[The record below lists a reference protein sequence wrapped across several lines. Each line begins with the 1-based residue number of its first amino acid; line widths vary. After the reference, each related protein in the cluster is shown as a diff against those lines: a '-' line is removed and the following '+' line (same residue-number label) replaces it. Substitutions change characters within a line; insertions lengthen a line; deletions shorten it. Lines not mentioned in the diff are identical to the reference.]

1 MEDRQFLIRR
11 IRDMQASRYGMIV
24 YLLLVCAA
32 IPAPLMGFD
41 FPGYVTMRGKI
52 IDADTLKP
60 IEGAVV
66 WAMWD
71 KCWAGVGAGNLCNV
85 YKVKE
90 VLTDANGEWSI
101 TGPAGTSDP
110 SLARMIISVVFNWIK
125 PPRLGYYKPGYFPF
139 LARIPGGDFI
149 ARAYVDRSKDL
160 EGILLSRMGNTKE
173 ELARYMAQWDKD
185 RCKRLIPVKDPERKL
200 RELDFDFQYPPNVIC
215 VRNIK
220 DSKLMR
226 SYTIIGLK
234 RAVTP
239 EEKEKAMGLGMNGLY
254 PDAYQPLLRKAL
266 NY

>member
-1 MEDRQFLIRR
+1 MKT
-11 IRDMQASRYGMIV
+11 SRHGMIV
-24 YLLLVCAA
+24 YIVLVCAA

-71 KCWAGVGAGNLCNV
+71 KCWTGVGAGDLCDV

-90 VLTDANGEWSI
+90 VLTDANGEWRI

-110 SLARMIISVVFNWIK
+110 SIVRRIISFVVSWIGS
-125 PPRLGYYKPGYFPF
+125 PWLGYYKPGYFPKSALGEF
-139 LARIPGGDFI
+139 T
-149 ARAYVDRSKDL
+149 ARAYVDKSNNH
-160 EGILLSRMGNTKE
+160 EGILLERMGDTE
-173 ELARYMAQWDKD
+173 EEVNKYYNQWKKD
-185 RCKRLIPVKDPERKL
+185 WCEKLIPVKDPERKL
-200 RELDFDFQYPPNVIC
+200 RELDFDFKYPQKVIC
-215 VRNIK
+215 VRNIN

-226 SYTIIGLK
+226 SYMVIGLK

-239 EEKEKAMGLGMNGLY
+239 EEKEKARDLGINGLY
-254 PDAYQPLLRKAL
+254 PDAHQPLLRKAL

>member
-1 MEDRQFLIRR
+1 MKI
-11 IRDMQASRYGMIV
+11 SRHYGIILSI
-24 YLLLVCAA
+24 LLTCAV

-66 WAMWD
+66 WASWD
-71 KCWAGVGAGNLCNV
+71 KCRPSVGGHVCDT
-85 YKVKE
+85 YKIKE

-101 TGPAGTSDP
+101 TGRSGMDHPYVLRVLIGFLIPWVES
-110 SLARMIISVVFNWIK
+110 
-125 PPRLGYYKPGYFPF
+125 PRLGYYKPGYFPF

-149 ARAYVDRSKDL
+149 ARAYMDRSKDL

-173 ELARYMAQWDKD
+173 EYTRYMEQWDKD

-200 RELDFDFQYPPNVIC
+200 RELDFDFKYPPNVIC
-215 VRNIK
+215 VRDIK

-226 SYTIIGLK
+226 LYEVIGIK

-239 EEKEKAMGLGMNGLY
+239 EEKRKARYSLPSTTTSYL
-254 PDAYQPLLRKAL
+254 PHLPLLKRAL
-266 NY
+266 EE

>member
-1 MEDRQFLIRR
+1 MKT
-11 IRDMQASRYGMIV
+11 SRFGIILYI
-24 YLLLVCAA
+24 LLSCAA

-41 FPGYVTMRGKI
+41 LPGYVTMRGKI

-71 KCWAGVGAGNLCNV
+71 KCWAGVGAGTLCDV
-85 YKVKE
+85 YKTKE

-101 TGPAGTSDP
+101 SGPAGTSDP
-110 SLARMIISVVFNWIK
+110 SIARMIISFVFSWIK
-125 PPRLGYYKPGYFPF
+125 PPRLGYYKPGYYPF

-173 ELARYMAQWDKD
+173 EYAKYMDQWDKD

-200 RELDFDFQYPPNVIC
+200 HELDFDFQYPEEVIC
-215 VRNIK
+215 VRDIK
-220 DSKLMR
+220 DPKLR
-226 SYTIIGLK
+226 SLYQVIGLK
-234 RAVTP
+234 QAVTP
-239 EEKEKAMGLGMNGLY
+239 EEKKEARGLGMNGFY
-254 PDAYQPLLRKAL
+254 PDAYQPLLNKAL
-266 NY
+266 EH